1 MKVIPIHL
9 LVIIFMSNFILA
21 DARSFGIIPV
31 QDEGR
36 IKPFDTFAENKLLS
50 IYGKRSLKNPK
61 KSATEW
67 LLELLIYPEES
78 YDKKVF
84 KLTSPAMA
92 AALSLDWRTP
102 HLYSYNEV
110 SDGINKN
117 QEYFMRLYSMEEDSK
132 NLIEKQLS
140 DLFIN
145 VVTFKHLSGS
155 FSCIDPVIK
164 ITDESIASALGTTVG
179 SNHSYIYILTNISK
193 LVPLMN
199 ELIDKPKKERGE
211 LDTLL
216 MSFNNI
222 SKDNYSTMLKIVPSG
237 SRENLEWISIWELVN
252 QGSTIEKQR
261 DIIKSLEEYI
271 HAYKT
276 NNHEQMDLAITEY
289 INLVSTYEEVNM
301 NLIEREVSYNK
312 SDLFIY
318 SIAFYLIAFLLL
330 AGFWISKLNI
340 FNILSFTSLLIG
352 LGYHGYGLLMR
363 MIIMQRPP
371 VSTLYESIIF
381 VGFIGVL
388 FSTIFE
394 RFRKDGIGILLAS
407 VVGAILHFV
416 GFGYEN
422 DGDTLGVLV
431 AVLNSNFWLATHVTT
446 ITIGYGATAVASLM
460 GHVYFIIMLINKSK
474 DKYLKELS
482 NNMVTL
488 NLVALFFMLFGTILG
503 GIWADQSW
511 GRFWGWDPKENAAL
525 MIVMWQLLMVH
536 LRISGWI
543 KPLGFALGM
552 IINNIFLAFGWF
564 GVNLLGVG
572 LHSYGFT
579 DSIATNLYLFIIFEL
594 WYGIAIYYLIKDTKN
609 NNATT

>member
-1 MKVIPIHL
+1 MKIIIINLLTIVSLSHFIMADVGMFGYIPI
-9 LVIIFMSNFILA
+9 
-21 DARSFGIIPV
+21 

-36 IKPFDTFAENKLLS
+36 IKPLDTFAENKLLS
-50 IYGKRSLKNPK
+50 IYEKRSLKNPK
-61 KSATEW
+61 ISATEW
-67 LLELLIYPEES
+67 FLELLIYPEKS

-84 KLTSPAMA
+84 KLKSPAIA
-92 AALSLDWRTP
+92 AALSLDWRNP

-110 SDGINKN
+110 ADGINKN
-117 QEYFMRLYSMEEDSK
+117 QEYFMKLYSMEEDSK

-145 VVTFKHLSGS
+145 IITFKNLSGS

-164 ITDESIASALGTTVG
+164 INDQSIASALGVPVG
-179 SNHSYIYILTNISK
+179 ENYSYAHIITNFPK
-193 LVPLMN
+193 LVPL
-199 ELIDKPKKERGE
+199 IKEAMENSDQEQGE
-211 LDTLL
+211 LKTIMMQLDQ
-216 MSFNNI
+216 I
-222 SKDNYSTMLKIVPSG
+222 SQNSYSNMIKIIPSS
-237 SRENLEWISIWELVN
+237 SRENLEWISVWELLD
-252 QGSTIEKQR
+252 GRMIMDKQR
-261 DIIKSLEEYI
+261 DIMESLEAYI
-271 HAYKT
+271 NAYKT
-276 NNHEQMDLAITEY
+276 SNYEQMNLAMTEY

-340 FNILSFTSLLIG
+340 FNILSFASLLIG

-363 MIIMQRPP
+363 MVIMQRPP

-388 FSTIFE
+388 FSAIFE

-407 VVGAILHFV
+407 VIGVTLHFV

-446 ITIGYGATAVASLM
+446 ITIGYAATAVAGLM
-460 GHVYFIIMLINKSK
+460 GHVYFIIMLMNKSK
-474 DKYLKELS
+474 DKYLKGLS

-536 LRISGWI
+536 LRISGWV
-543 KPLGFALGM
+543 KPLGFAFGM

-594 WYGIAIYYLIKDTKN
+594 WYGIGIYYLIKDTQN